1 MHGYFEVR
9 VIMNNESAVRREI
22 IDNELRE
29 VGYIIQDM
37 DELNLDAGIGILV
50 REYPTST
57 GPVDYMIF
65 INGEPCGVI
74 EAKKLD
80 KGIELITKTEKQT
93 NKYKNSILKN
103 FENRDVN
110 LRFIYE
116 TTGKITR
123 FTDYNDYYYRSREI
137 FIFHTPDE
145 LADMLRKKITLRDN
159 LIEGFSQLREEGFW
173 KCQVKAIKNLEI
185 SFSQN
190 KPKALIQMA
199 TGSGKTFTAIT
210 SIYRLLKDCE
220 AKRVLFLVDTK
231 NLGQQ
236 AMNAFA
242 EYKPYDSAKT
252 FTELYN
258 VSLLKKSFIP
268 ESSNVVI
275 CTIQRLYSILKGEEL
290 DESMEEEV
298 EETDIISDV
307 KFNKKYPIGFF
318 DFIFIDECH
327 RSIYNVW
334 KQVLDYFDAFQIGLT
349 ATPDKRTF
357 GYFNENIVSE
367 YTREQAIIDGVNVG
381 EDEYIIKTEISENGA
396 TITSTNR
403 VIEKRDRLTREKRWS
418 QLDEDIVYKGNE
430 LDDKIINLS
439 QIRNIIKAFKEAI
452 ETKVYPERKE
462 LPKTLI
468 FAKNDSHADD
478 IIQIV
483 REEFGKGNEF
493 CQKITYKGEKGIE
506 NYKPDDAIKS
516 FRNDYNFRVAVTV
529 NLIATGTDIKPLECL
544 LFMRDVR
551 SKNFYEQMKGR
562 GTRTIDLED
571 LKKVSPS
578 AKTNKDHFVIFDAVG
593 VTKSIKSEN
602 RTLDRN
608 PSMSLKELLD
618 KVAVKNTD
626 EDILTT
632 LAGRLTRLDKIMTD
646 DEKEEF
652 SNITNGTKIN
662 EIVENLLN
670 PFDEDYVNDK
680 IKLLND
686 KDIENQSEDIISVK
700 NSLLQIAIKPFSN
713 PKLREFI
720 LKVKQNHEQIID
732 NVNIDTVVFSDWS
745 ENYEK
750 NVLEYISNFRKFIE
764 DNKTEI
770 EVLDIIYNQ
779 KYKNK
784 LITRKIIEELYEIMS
799 KPPHNFTKE
808 KLWNAYY
815 VRENGKIN
823 KPMEYK
829 LMDIISIIKYELG
842 QIDRLVPF
850 DMITKQKFKEWMFKR
865 NSTQGYRF
873 TEEQTL
879 WLQLIRDHIITNAY
893 IEEED
898 LDYSPFDAMGG
909 RGQFYNLFKDNYKN
923 IINDINVALAA

>member
-1 MHGYFEVR
+1 MY
-9 VIMNNESAVRREI
+9 NESTARREI

-37 DELNLDAGIGILV
+37 DELNLDAGIGVLV

-74 EAKKLD
+74 EAKKID
-80 KGIELITKTEKQT
+80 KGIELVTKTEKQT

-123 FTDYNDYYYRSREI
+123 FTDYNDYNYRSREV
-137 FIFHTPDE
+137 FTFHTPIE

-159 LIEGFSQLREEGFW
+159 LIESFLPLKEEGFR
-173 KCQVKAIKNLEI
+173 KCQITAIRNLET

-199 TGSGKTFTAIT
+199 TGSGKTYTAIT
-210 SIYRLLKDCE
+210 SIYRLLRDCE

-231 NLGQQ
+231 NLGKQ
-236 AMNAFA
+236 AMDEFTA
-242 EYKPYDSAKT
+242 YKPYDSTKT

-290 DESMEEEV
+290 DESLEEEV
-298 EETDIISDV
+298 AESDIISDV

-318 DFIFIDECH
+318 DFIYIDECH

-403 VIEKRDRLTREKRWS
+403 VIEKRDRLTRERRWS

-430 LDDKIINLS
+430 LDDKIINPS
-439 QIRNIIKAFKEAI
+439 QIRNIIKAFKEAV
-452 ETKVYPERKE
+452 ETKVYPDRKE

-468 FAKNDSHADD
+468 FAKSDSHADD

-506 NYKPDDAIKS
+506 KYKPDDAIKS
-516 FRNDYNFRVAVTV
+516 FRNDYSFRVAVTV

-562 GTRTIDLED
+562 GTRTIDLEE

-578 AKTNKDHFVIFDAVG
+578 AKTNKDHFVIFDAVC

-608 PSMSLKELLD
+608 PSISLKELLD

-686 KDIENQSEDIISVK
+686 KDIENQSGDIVSVK
-700 NSLLQIAIKPFSN
+700 NSLLQTAIKPFSN

-770 EVLDIIYNQ
+770 EALDIIYNQ

-784 LITRKIIEELYEIMS
+784 LITRKMIEELYEIMS
-799 KPPHNFTKE
+799 KPPNNFTKE

-850 DMITKQKFKEWMFKR
+850 DIITKQKFKEWMFKR

-873 TEEQTL
+873 TEEQTM

-909 RGQFYNLFKDNYKN
+909 RGQFYNLFKDNYKI

>member
-1 MHGYFEVR
+1 MDYIWGY
-9 VIMNNESAVRREI
+9 MNNESFVRREI
-22 IDNELRE
+22 IDNELNK

-37 DELNLDAGIGILV
+37 DELNLDAGIGVLV

-74 EAKKLD
+74 EAKKIE
-80 KGIELITKTEKQT
+80 KGIELVTRTEKQT
-93 NKYKNSILKN
+93 NKYKNSIPKN
-103 FENRDVN
+103 FEKRETN

-116 TTGKITR
+116 TTGRITR
-123 FTDYNDYYYRSREI
+123 FTDYNDFNYRSREI
-137 FIFHTPDE
+137 FTFHTPTE
-145 LADMLRKKITLRDN
+145 LADMLRKGTTLRDN
-159 LIEGFSQLREEGFW
+159 LIEGFLPLKEEGFR
-173 KCQVKAIKNLEI
+173 KCQITAIKNLEK
-185 SFSQN
+185 SFSEN

-199 TGSGKTFTAIT
+199 TGSGKTYTAIT
-210 SIYRLLKDCE
+210 SIYRLLRDCE

-231 NLGQQ
+231 NLGKQ
-236 AMNAFA
+236 AMDEFTA
-242 EYKPYDSAKT
+242 YKPYDSAKT

-290 DESMEEEV
+290 DESLEEEV
-298 EETDIISDV
+298 AESDIISDV
-307 KFNKKYPIGFF
+307 KFNNRYPIGFF

-349 ATPDKRTF
+349 ATPDTRTF

-396 TITSTNR
+396 TITKTNR
-403 VIEKRDRLTREKRWS
+403 VIEKRDRLTREKRWA

-430 LDDKIINLS
+430 LDDKIINPS
-439 QIRNIIKAFKEAI
+439 QIRNIIKAFKDAI

-468 FAKNDSHADD
+468 FAKSDSHADD

-483 REEFGKGNEF
+483 REEFVKGNEF

-506 NYKPDDAIKS
+506 NYKSDDAIKS

-562 GTRTIDLED
+562 GTRTIDLEE

-602 RTLDRN
+602 RTLDRK
-608 PSMSLKELLD
+608 PSVSLKDLLD

-632 LAGRLTRLDKIMTD
+632 LAGRLTRLDRIMTD
-646 DEKEEF
+646 EEKEEF
-652 SNITNGTKIN
+652 SNITKGTKIN

-670 PFDEDYVNDK
+670 PFDEDYINDK

-686 KDIENQSEDIISVK
+686 NDTENQSDNIGSVK
-700 NSLLQIAIKPFSN
+700 NALLQTAIKPFSN

-732 NVNIDTVVFSDWS
+732 SVNIDTVVFSDWS

-750 NVLEYISNFRKFIE
+750 NVLENIKKFREFIE
-764 DNKTEI
+764 ENKTEI
-770 EVLDIIYNQ
+770 EALDIIYNQ

-784 LITRKIIEELYEIMS
+784 LLTRKMIEELYDIMR
-799 KPPHNFTKE
+799 KPPNNFTIE
-808 KLWNAYY
+808 KMWNSYY
-815 VRENGKIN
+815 VRENGKID
-823 KPMEYK
+823 KPIEFK
-829 LMDIISIIKYELG
+829 LMDVISIIKYELG
-842 QIDRLVPF
+842 QNDRLVPF
-850 DMITKQKFKEWMFKR
+850 DIITKQKFKEWMFKR

-873 TEEQTL
+873 TEEQTK

-898 LDYSPFDAMGG
+898 LDYAPFVSIGG

-923 IINDINVALAA
+923 IINDINVELAA

>member
-1 MHGYFEVR
+1 
-9 VIMNNESAVRREI
+9 MNSESTVRREI
-22 IDNELRE
+22 IDNELKE

-37 DELNLDAGIGILV
+37 DELNLDAGIGVLV

-74 EAKKLD
+74 EAKKID
-80 KGIELITKTEKQT
+80 RGIELVTKTEKQT
-93 NKYKNSILKN
+93 NKYKNSIPKN

-123 FTDYNDYYYRSREI
+123 FTDYNDYNYRSREV
-137 FIFHTPDE
+137 FTFHTPTE
-145 LADMLRKKITLRDN
+145 IADMLRKKITLRDN
-159 LIEGFSQLREEGFW
+159 LIEGFLPLKEEGFW
-173 KCQVKAIKNLEI
+173 KCQVRAINNLEI

-210 SIYRLLKDCE
+210 SIYRLLRDCE

-290 DESMEEEV
+290 DESFEEEIV
-298 EETDIISDV
+298 ESDIISDV
-307 KFNKKYPIGFF
+307 KFNNKYPIGFF

-418 QLDEDIVYKGNE
+418 QLDEDIIYKGNE
-430 LDDKIINLS
+430 LDDKIINPS

-468 FAKNDSHADD
+468 FAKSDSHADD

-493 CQKITYKGEKGIE
+493 CQKITYKGEKGVE
-506 NYKPDDAIKS
+506 NYKSDDAIKS

-562 GTRTIDLED
+562 GTRTIDLEE

-608 PSMSLKELLD
+608 PSISLKELLD

-632 LAGRLTRLDKIMTD
+632 LAGRLTRLDQIMTD
-646 DEKEEF
+646 EEKEEF
-652 SNITNGTKIN
+652 SNIADGTKIN
-662 EIVENLLN
+662 EMVENLLN
-670 PFDEDYVNDK
+670 PFDEDFVNEK
-680 IKLLND
+680 TKLSND
-686 KDIENQSEDIISVK
+686 SEIENQCEGAISIK
-700 NSLLQIAIKPFSN
+700 NDLIQIAIKPFSN

-750 NVLEYISNFRKFIE
+750 NVLEYIASFRKFIE

-770 EVLDIIYNQ
+770 EALDIIYNQ

-784 LITRKIIEELYEIMS
+784 LLTIKMIEELYDIIS

-815 VRENGKIN
+815 VKENGKIN
-823 KPMEYK
+823 KPAEYR
-829 LMDIISIIKYELG
+829 LMDIIAIIKYELG
-842 QIDRLVPF
+842 QIDRLIPF
-850 DMITKQKFKEWMFKR
+850 DVITKQKFKDWMFER
-865 NSTQGYRF
+865 NSKQGYRF

-923 IINDINVALAA
+923 IINDINIALAA